1 MSAGPQA
8 GIVIESYND
17 SYTGTWWAGCHISYS
32 LDKLPSRPMPSFI
45 YVIGNVYTFV
55 FSKSHD
61 LE

>member
-17 SYTGTWWAGCHISYS
+17 SYTGPWWAGCHISYS

-45 YVIGNVYTFV
+45 
-55 FSKSHD
+55 
-61 LE
+61 